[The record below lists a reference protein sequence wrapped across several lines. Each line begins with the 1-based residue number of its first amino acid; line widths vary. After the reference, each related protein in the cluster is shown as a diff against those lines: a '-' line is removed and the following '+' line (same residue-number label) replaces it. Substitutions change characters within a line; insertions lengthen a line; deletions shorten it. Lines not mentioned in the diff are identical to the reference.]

1 MEIFKYI
8 VTHEKVN
15 FKHEEKGQSSN
26 APLNSDTENKK
37 QYEAQNF

>member
-1 MEIFKYI
+1 MEVIYI
-8 VTHEKVN
+8 HKKVN

-37 QYEAQNF
+37 QCEAQNF